1 MSLGGGLTINLKKIY
16 ISYVLMSEI
25 SKVRSGEIE
34 NP

>member
-1 MSLGGGLTINLKKIY
+1 MSLGGVLQSILKKIY